1 MRAAGLVQLKPLRGP
16 DLPLL
21 TQKLIQ
27 KYISDGDTGAV
38 ISVISATVPEVQNAP
53 IFRILAELPEEL
65 KSNCIGVFA
74 KTDMSLSQ
82 DHGLVLCDASD
93 IRHCLTRP
101 SNSNGPCFKVQASAP
116 SPVFNAQ
123 LSSHFVFLQN
133 WLQQVMNPSTNRN
146 FQAIADT
153 FRAGCVALVNR
164 STTHD
169 VNPDTSISDQ
179 VSRESEF
186 FLRRSGMSAFFSFAS
201 AAPSPLPPLQS
212 AGSAPDSDAHVT
224 LNEVGFR
231 CLGIGALMSRIDIII
246 R

>member
-1 MRAAGLVQLKPLRGP
+1 
-16 DLPLL
+16 
-21 TQKLIQ
+21 
-27 KYISDGDTGAV
+27 
-38 ISVISATVPEVQNAP
+38 
-53 IFRILAELPEEL
+53 
-65 KSNCIGVFA
+65 
-74 KTDMSLSQ
+74 
-82 DHGLVLCDASD
+82 
-93 IRHCLTRP
+93 
-101 SNSNGPCFKVQASAP
+101 
-116 SPVFNAQ
+116 
-123 LSSHFVFLQN
+123 
-133 WLQQVMNPSTNRN
+133 MNPSTNRN

-186 FLRRSGMSAFFSFAS
+186 FLRRSGMSAFLSFAS
-201 AAPSPLPPLQS
+201 APSPLPPLQS
-212 AGSAPDSDAHVT
+212 ATGSAPDSDAHVT